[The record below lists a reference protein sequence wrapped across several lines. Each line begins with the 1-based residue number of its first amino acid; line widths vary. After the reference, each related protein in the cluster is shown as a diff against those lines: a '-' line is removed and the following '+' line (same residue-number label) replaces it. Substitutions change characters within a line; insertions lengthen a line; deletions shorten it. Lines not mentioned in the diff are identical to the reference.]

1 MRKRVLLDK
10 RINMFLSEKTKYE
23 AILKRLVTAAVIAFF
38 ILSAFNY
45 FAAPGY
51 IAAESG
57 GADLD
62 LIKKEKEETQKKIEE
77 AQKEQDAYAEQVG
90 QVEKKLLSAL
100 GELEEL
106 NSRHAEIKSSIDK
119 ATIRLIKNEQD
130 ISRIEEELAEKT
142 SVLNLR
148 VAEIYKNNSRS
159 ILDVFFKTEDFV
171 EFVSRLKLMNI
182 LLKQDIEIIYDIKE
196 KKSKLLQISNNVLD
210 LRDQL
215 KTEQQKVD
223 ELLRLSQEKKEEI
236 ELIYEEKSEL
246 FSVAKANK
254 DALIAMEN
262 QLTAKETEISNILTG
277 YDYGVAPSGKML
289 WPTNG
294 RLSSGFGYRTSSTT
308 GRQRMHNGIDIF
320 APVGTPVIAAD
331 SGQVIKAEYEGGY
344 GYAVLVYHGGGIA
357 TFYAHLSGFNVTPGQ
372 HVQKG
377 QIIGYVGTTGYT
389 TGPHLHFEVRVKGNA
404 RNPNEYLF

>member
-130 ISRIEEELAEKT
+130 ISRIEEELAEK
-142 SVLNLR
+142 
-148 VAEIYKNNSRS
+148 
-159 ILDVFFKTEDFV
+159 
-171 EFVSRLKLMNI
+171 
-182 LLKQDIEIIYDIKE
+182 
-196 KKSKLLQISNNVLD
+196 
-210 LRDQL
+210 
-215 KTEQQKVD
+215 
-223 ELLRLSQEKKEEI
+223 
-236 ELIYEEKSEL
+236 
-246 FSVAKANK
+246 
-254 DALIAMEN
+254 
-262 QLTAKETEISNILTG
+262 
-277 YDYGVAPSGKML
+277 
-289 WPTNG
+289 
-294 RLSSGFGYRTSSTT
+294 
-308 GRQRMHNGIDIF
+308 QR
-320 APVGTPVIAAD
+320 
-331 SGQVIKAEYEGGY
+331 
-344 GYAVLVYHGGGIA
+344 
-357 TFYAHLSGFNVTPGQ
+357 
-372 HVQKG
+372 
-377 QIIGYVGTTGYT
+377 
-389 TGPHLHFEVRVKGNA
+389 
-404 RNPNEYLF
+404 

>member
-196 KKSKLLQISNNVLD
+196 KKSKLLQINNNVLD

-372 HVQKG
+372 YVQKG

>member
-1 MRKRVLLDK
+1 
-10 RINMFLSEKTKYE
+10 
-23 AILKRLVTAAVIAFF
+23 
-38 ILSAFNY
+38 
-45 FAAPGY
+45 
-51 IAAESG
+51 
-57 GADLD
+57 
-62 LIKKEKEETQKKIEE
+62 
-77 AQKEQDAYAEQVG
+77 
-90 QVEKKLLSAL
+90 
-100 GELEEL
+100 
-106 NSRHAEIKSSIDK
+106 
-119 ATIRLIKNEQD
+119 
-130 ISRIEEELAEKT
+130 
-142 SVLNLR
+142 
-148 VAEIYKNNSRS
+148 
-159 ILDVFFKTEDFV
+159 
-171 EFVSRLKLMNI
+171 
-182 LLKQDIEIIYDIKE
+182 
-196 KKSKLLQISNNVLD
+196 
-210 LRDQL
+210 
-215 KTEQQKVD
+215 
-223 ELLRLSQEKKEEI
+223 
-236 ELIYEEKSEL
+236 
-246 FSVAKANK
+246 
-254 DALIAMEN
+254 MEN

-344 GYAVLVYHGGGIA
+344 GYAVLVYHGGGVA